1 MIALL
6 TTIDRIKLSA
16 VRSILAGEGIDSELF
31 DTASGALFQ
40 ALIPVRLMVA
50 DDDRVT
56 ARRILR
62 MAGFIEAADGD
73 WDLAAPAD

>member
-6 TTIDRIKLSA
+6 TSTDHIKLSA

-40 ALIPVRLMVA
+40 SLIPVRLMVME
-50 DDDRVT
+50 DDRVA

-62 MAGFIEAADGD
+62 QAGFVEAADGD
-73 WDLAAPAD
+73 WDLAPVG